1 MKSKKLKPIVVS
13 GMVGMMSLVFL
24 FYVWGKV
31 DLVRVGYEL
40 DVLSSQK
47 AGLQREH
54 DQLQLDLSRLTAPDR
69 IAFEAG
75 ERLGLTAPQPEQVVF
90 VSVGGPD
97 TPNGGAQGQEQFV
110 TVAQNLSEGL

>member
-1 MKSKKLKPIVVS
+1 MKSKKLNPVVVS

-40 DVLSSQK
+40 DVLSNKK

-54 DQLQLDLSRLTAPDR
+54 DQLQLDLSRLTAPNR

-75 ERLGLTAPQPEQVVF
+75 EKLGLTAPKPEQVVL
-90 VSVGGPD
+90 VSVQGPD
-97 TPNGGAQGQEQFV
+97 TPNRGEPGQEQFL
-110 TVAQNLSEGL
+110 TIAQNLPERP